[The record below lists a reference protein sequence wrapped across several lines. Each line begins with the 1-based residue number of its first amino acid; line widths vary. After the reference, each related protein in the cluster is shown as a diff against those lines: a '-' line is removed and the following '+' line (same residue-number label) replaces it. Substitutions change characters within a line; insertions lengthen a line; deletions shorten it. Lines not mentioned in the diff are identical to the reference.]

1 MSRKNPW
8 TRLKRRIVYENPWIR
23 VFEDDVITPGGTPSI
38 YGLLSARHTA
48 IGVLPI
54 EEDGTIWLVGQWR
67 YALDRFSW
75 ECPEGGGRLDADPLD
90 EARRELLEET
100 GLEAENWDE
109 MIRFHLSNSTS
120 DELSICYI
128 ATGLKRVAE
137 PDPEDAEADMEIDR
151 VPFMEALNRVLSGEI
166 TDSLTV
172 AMLLRAHHMA
182 VTGEIGA
189 PLARA
194 MLGEQGTKP

>member
-1 MSRKNPW
+1 MARKNPW
-8 TRLKRRIVYENPWIR
+8 TRLTRRIVYENPWIR

-48 IGVLPI
+48 IGILPV

-67 YALDRFSW
+67 YALDQFSW
-75 ECPEGGGRLDADPLD
+75 ECPEGGGALNADPLD

-100 GLEAENWDE
+100 GLAAENWDE

-120 DELSICYI
+120 DEVSICYL

-137 PDPEDAEADMEIDR
+137 PDLEDAEADMETAR
-151 VPFMEALNRVLSGEI
+151 VPFIEALERVTSGEI

-182 VTGEIGA
+182 VTGAIEDG
-189 PLARA
+189 LAQA
-194 MLGEQGTKP
+194 MLGRRGT